1 VIRRFLAFVTLAI
14 LLASAHPASA
24 QTPKPAASAPT
35 GAPASA
41 TAPAPTPEQAKLLK
55 STEAFVRDLF
65 AWGPEFKVQLGPLSP
80 SVSPDFYI
88 VPLSVTFNNQTDTGV
103 VYSSK
108 DGKTLLRGEMYD
120 TSASPF
126 ADNLAHMHLEN
137 NPSIGPSN
145 AKVTVVEF
153 SDFQCPHC
161 LLLYK
166 SLKTI
171 EPKYPQ
177 IRVVYKDFPINQLHP
192 WAETAAIGARCAYM
206 QSPDAFWAVH
216 DHIFDNQEVIS
227 TENVWEKLVAYA
239 TQAGLNAETFKAC
252 MTSPEAKQAVEAN
265 REDGVALSVTS
276 TPSIFVNGRPLV
288 GGSQATLEQYINYEL
303 SAPSQ

>member
-1 VIRRFLAFVTLAI
+1 MIRRSLALVVLAI
-14 LLASAHPASA
+14 LASGYPAVA
-24 QTPKPAASAPT
+24 QTQKPAAPAPT
-35 GAPASA
+35 GAPASPA
-41 TAPAPTPEQAKLLK
+41 APAPTPEQAKVLK
-55 STEAFVRDLF
+55 STEAFVRELF

-88 VPLSVTFNNQTDTGV
+88 VPLSVTFNNQTDTGI

-120 TSASPF
+120 TSSSPF
-126 ADNLAHMHLEN
+126 ADNLTHMHLEN

-145 AKVTVVEF
+145 AAVTVVEF

-192 WAETAAIGARCAYM
+192 WAETAAIGARCAYI
-206 QSPDAFWAVH
+206 QSPDAFWKVH
-216 DHIFDNQEVIS
+216 DQIFDNQDVIS
-227 TENVWEKLVAYA
+227 TENVWEKLVGFA
-239 TQAGLNAETFKAC
+239 TQAGLNPEVFKAC
-252 MTSPEAKQAVEAN
+252 MSSPEAKQAVDAN
-265 REDGVALSVTS
+265 RADGVALSVTS
-276 TPSIFVNGRPLV
+276 TPSIYVNGRPLV
-288 GGSQATLEQYINYEL
+288 GGSQANLEQYINYEL
-303 SAPSQ
+303 SAHTK

>member
-1 VIRRFLAFVTLAI
+1 MIRRSLAFVILAI
-14 LLASAHPASA
+14 LASAYPALA
-24 QTPKPAASAPT
+24 QTQKPAAPATT
-35 GAPASA
+35 GAPAPA

-55 STEAFVRDLF
+55 STEKFVRDLF
-65 AWGPEFKVQLGPLSP
+65 AWGPDFKVQLGPLAP
-80 SVSPDFYI
+80 AVSPDFYI
-88 VPLSVTFNNQTDTGV
+88 VPLSVTFNNQTDTGI
-103 VYSSK
+103 VYASK

-120 TSASPF
+120 TLASPF
-126 ADNLAHMHLEN
+126 ADNLAHIHLEN

-145 AKVTVVEF
+145 AAVTVVEF

-177 IRVVYKDFPINQLHP
+177 IRIVYKDFPINQLHP

-206 QSPDAFWAVH
+206 QSPDAFWKVH
-216 DHIFDNQEVIS
+216 DQIFDNQDVIS

-239 TQAGLNAETFKAC
+239 TQAGLNAETFKTC
-252 MTSPEAKQAVEAN
+252 MSSSEAKQAVEAN
-265 REDGVALSVTS
+265 RQDGIALSVTS

-303 SAPSQ
+303 SAHAK